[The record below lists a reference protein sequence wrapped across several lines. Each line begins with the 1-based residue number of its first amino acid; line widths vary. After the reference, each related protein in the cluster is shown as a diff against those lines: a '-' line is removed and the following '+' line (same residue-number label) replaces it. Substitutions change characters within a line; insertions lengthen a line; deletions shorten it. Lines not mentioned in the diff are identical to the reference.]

1 MRPCIAR
8 LKTHGFAR
16 RHSAWPSILPL
27 AWGSTKRDWSERPG
41 RWELGEKPDLRA
53 LGSDSLHRESRS
65 LDPLPDSATDPGG
78 DLGLVASA
86 PAQKVAPVVWL

>member
-8 LKTHGFAR
+8 LKTHRFAR
-16 RHSAWPSILPL
+16 GHSAWSSILLL
-27 AWGSTKRDWSERPG
+27 AWGSTKHDWPERPG
-41 RWELGEKPDLRA
+41 RWELGENSDLRA
-53 LGSDSLHRESRS
+53 LGSDRESRS
-65 LDPLPDSATDPGG
+65 LDPLPYSATDPGC